1 MKKERT
7 NLFKNTEISESQNFN
22 SIKIT
27 LASTEKIKSCVDAL
41 NAEWSKVSQDLYK
54 TEQQSNPSNEPETS
68 NDGKNEEDNVENV
81 DYEVVDDDKDK

>member
-1 MKKERT
+1 MKDCKES
-7 NLFKNTEISESQNFN
+7 ND
-22 SIKIT
+22 
-27 LASTEKIKSCVDAL
+27 TEKVKSCIDAL

-68 NDGKNEEDNVENV
+68 DNGKNTEDNVENV